1 MPQLS
6 QPPTSPAKIVIL
18 ADSPDLADRKAH
30 LYPIIDF
37 LLAQGHHY
45 IPTMDSFNPRAFYH
59 DKTGEVFG
67 VAERIDWN
75 NLLDHFEFPA
85 SIQVEPRLGTIRDTR
100 RSLMI
105 HEGLNPMPSPTEKT
119 VNQACTE

>member
-1 MPQLS
+1 MPQ
-6 QPPTSPAKIVIL
+6 PPQLPAPTAKTIIL
-18 ADSPDLADRKAH
+18 ADSPDVLDHKAH

-45 IPTMDSFNPRAFYH
+45 IPTTDSFNPRAFHH

-75 NLLDHFEFPA
+75 RLLNHFLFPA
-85 SIQVEPRLGTIRDTR
+85 SIQVEPKLGTIRDTR

-105 HEGLNPMPSPTEKT
+105 HEGLNPMPVPHESGSR
-119 VNQACTE
+119 ACT

>member
-1 MPQLS
+1 MPQPSKS
-6 QPPTSPAKIVIL
+6 QAFPTKIVVL
-18 ADSPDLADRKAH
+18 ADSPDVADHKAH

-37 LLAQGHHY
+37 LLAHGHRY
-45 IPTMDSFNPRAFYH
+45 NPTTDSLNPRAFYK

-75 NLLDHFEFPA
+75 SLLTHFEFPA
-85 SIQVEPRLGTIRDTR
+85 SIQVEPKLGTIQDTR

-105 HEGLNPMPSPTEKT
+105 HEGLNPMPASHEPGSRT
-119 VNQACTE
+119 CTE